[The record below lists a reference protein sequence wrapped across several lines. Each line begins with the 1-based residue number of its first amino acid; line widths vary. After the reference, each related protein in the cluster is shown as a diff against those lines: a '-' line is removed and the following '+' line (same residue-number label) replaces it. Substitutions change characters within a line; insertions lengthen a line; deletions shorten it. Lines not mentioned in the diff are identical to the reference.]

1 MNLNRR
7 HWQQTELSLTCDTDV
22 AQALTQ
28 EVLNICAETA
38 RALDSAACYVKQT
51 PLLMKPNVCIYYIY
65 IYLLIYVLYKYIVR
79 ESDV

>member
-7 HWQQTELSLTCDTDV
+7 HCQQTELSLTCDTDV

-28 EVLNICAETA
+28 EVLNICAEAA
-38 RALDSAACYVKQT
+38 RTLDSAACYVKPK

-65 IYLLIYVLYKYIVR
+65 ISTYICNIQVY
-79 ESDV
+79 SDSE